1 MLPGTEIRY
10 IIILRQILEFTNCEV
25 IQVFAAIFPNL
36 GTTELLLLLVLVL
49 LIFGPSKLP
58 QIGSA
63 IGKGI
68 RELRRASKDIGD
80 NVDLND
86 ESKGDIKS

>member
-1 MLPGTEIRY
+1 
-10 IIILRQILEFTNCEV
+10 V

-36 GTTELLLLLVLVL
+36 GTTELLLILFLVL

-58 QIGSA
+58 QIGAA

-68 RELRRASKDIGD
+68 RELRKASKDISD
-80 NVDLND
+80 NAEESN
-86 ESKGDIKS
+86 ESKEEKSG